1 MVTGLHLDCLRII
14 TARAINTMKHKFFL
28 LGACLSFF
36 SLVACND
43 DEGIT
48 VADIDVPEGYALSA
62 GTSTIFINSSKAYD
76 SEADWV
82 TGSLSTRFNRGDR
95 LYDDVRTSSN
105 GYGGGLGPVYAGYS
119 CGSCHRNAG
128 RTKPT
133 LWSEGGSGSTGF
145 SSMLVYITRKN
156 GAFFQDYGRVLH
168 DQAIYGVEPEGKL
181 SVEYTYETFYF
192 PDGEP
197 YTLCKPTYMITEW
210 YADSIKPED
219 LFCSVRIP
227 LRHVGMGQ
235 MMALD
240 QAEIEALAAK
250 SNYPEYGISGR
261 CNYISERGKTM
272 LGVSGNKA
280 QHADLTVELGFRVI
294 WELPTAVT
302 PKRYVADRHKSI
314 KVV

>member
-145 SSMLVYITRKN
+145 S
-156 GAFFQDYGRVLH
+156 
-168 DQAIYGVEPEGKL
+168 
-181 SVEYTYETFYF
+181 
-192 PDGEP
+192 
-197 YTLCKPTYMITEW
+197 
-210 YADSIKPED
+210 
-219 LFCSVRIP
+219 
-227 LRHVGMGQ
+227 
-235 MMALD
+235 
-240 QAEIEALAAK
+240 
-250 SNYPEYGISGR
+250 
-261 CNYISERGKTM
+261 
-272 LGVSGNKA
+272 
-280 QHADLTVELGFRVI
+280 
-294 WELPTAVT
+294 
-302 PKRYVADRHKSI
+302 
-314 KVV
+314 